1 MSDIFEAGE
10 RELDEVLRAIVPD
23 GTLIG
28 CRWIRAGDESLLTP
42 AERPFLMARPPMRRR
57 ASGAARHVA
66 RALCRRLDHP
76 DADILSEPSG
86 APRWPDGLLG
96 SLAHDDEFA
105 VAVVT
110 RADNR
115 TSLGIDVEPAEP
127 LPPEV
132 EALVRIGGDHLAG
145 IDAAL
150 EARLLF
156 SAKEA
161 VYKAAFPLDGIILNY
176 DDIAVDF
183 RFGLAE
189 TTTGHRLGL
198 SWLTGPRIVTL
209 AWA

>member
-1 MSDIFEAGE
+1 VSDIFEAEE
-10 RELDEVLRAIVPD
+10 RALDEALQAIVPD
-23 GTLIG
+23 GVLIG
-28 CRWIRAGDESLLTP
+28 CRRIRAGDENWLTP
-42 AERPFLMARPPMRRR
+42 AERPFLTARPPMRRR
-57 ASGAARHVA
+57 ASGAARYVA

-76 DADILSEPSG
+76 DADIVGEPSG

-105 VAVVT
+105 VAVVS
-110 RADNR
+110 RAGNR
-115 TSLGIDVEPAEP
+115 IRIGIDVEPAEP

-132 EALVRIGGDHLAG
+132 EELVRIDGDHPAG

-161 VYKAAFPLDGIILNY
+161 VYKAVFPLDGIILNY

-189 TTTGHRLGL
+189 TATGRRLRL
-198 SWLTGPRIVTL
+198 SWLTAPRIVTL